1 MTNYTA
7 EQIEAI
13 GGTRWTGNRTG
24 ERRVYLNDWPAL
36 VGLDIERYKSGNVR
50 SATLG
55 GREIS
60 NRRAGQLAGV
70 TVYWSNGQIMTDL
83 GTVATDA
90 RLDGPA
96 LVSTLVAGI
105 AARVGA

>member
-1 MTNYTA
+1 MTSYTA

-13 GGTRWTGNRTG
+13 GGTPWTSNRTG
-24 ERRVYLNDWPAL
+24 EQRVYLNDWPTL
-36 VGLDIERYKSGNVR
+36 IGLDIERYKSGSVR

-60 NRRAGQLAGV
+60 NRRVGQLAAV

-83 GTVATDA
+83 GTVASDA

-96 LVSTLVAGI
+96 LVAALVAGI